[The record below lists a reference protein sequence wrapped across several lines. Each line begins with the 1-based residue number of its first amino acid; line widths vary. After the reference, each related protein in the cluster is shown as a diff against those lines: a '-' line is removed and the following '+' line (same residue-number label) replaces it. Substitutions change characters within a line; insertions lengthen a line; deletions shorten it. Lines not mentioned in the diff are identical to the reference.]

1 MNGRNVFGSKITLKV
16 VWWVLKRIVASPP
29 KTPVNCRQV
38 KKPRTISTL
47 LRPTGICPATTTAG
61 RFDPV
66 PSASTP
72 PPADGWWGGGVKA
85 AHSAHGHPT
94 SRRFGSVFSTGS
106 ANGWGANGRGPSRT
120 RRTHAAAILLQR
132 RQLTGHV
139 VSHVVYVVR
148 PDVSGADQHVRFAQQ
163 RREAVHVGVGDAT
176 VPAAFVAHAVHDLRA
191 QGPAKAVT
199 GFARRRAQQHDVIT
213 VVVEYPIRLTVETD
227 SSFRYRPAQRLYE
240 RAAETGA
247 KTRVCLR
254 RGTANRWT
262 YGDVRCDQWTNAD
275 NE

>member
-38 KKPRTISTL
+38 APEQLARYCVRPAFVPQQQRPAVSIRSRRRVPPPPPMVRGGGKLHTART
-47 LRPTGICPATTTAG
+47 
-61 RFDPV
+61 V
-66 PSASTP
+66 TP
-72 PPADGWWGGGVKA
+72 PRGVSVRYFQPARRTGGE
-85 AHSAHGHPT
+85 
-94 SRRFGSVFSTGS
+94 
-106 ANGWGANGRGPSRT
+106 NGRGPSRT
-120 RRTHAAAILLQR
+120 RRTHAAAIYYIQR

-176 VPAAFVAHAVHDLRA
+176 VPAAFVAHVVHDLWA

-213 VVVEYPIRLTVETD
+213 VVVVEYPNRRRSRPIRRFVVV
-227 SSFRYRPAQRLYE
+227 RLYE

-254 RGTANRWT
+254 RRTANRWT
-262 YGDVRCDQWTNAD
+262 FGDVRCDQWPD
-275 NE
+275 ERW